1 MKKIRTCI
9 CSSSLINEWVQ
20 FSSKQNHVKLLY
32 PILSLRELKS
42 WAIMVWAD
50 VYPWASE
57 VDLSSQAQPNPTNLR
72 PNSVPISFLL
82 SGRGLFG
89 LKGFFRKCKENSNSR
104 GMIGALLVHNL
115 CTSCYSIISLQHICI
130 GGRVVSKP
138 TANLFLFIFLIIFF
152 SFLSNCI
159 ILYR

>member
-20 FSSKQNHVKLLY
+20 FSSKQNHVKQLY
-32 PILSLRELKS
+32 PLLSLQELKS

-57 VDLSSQAQPNPTNLR
+57 VDLSSQSQPIQPNPTNCR

-89 LKGFFRKCKENSNSR
+89 LKGFFRKCKENTNRR
-104 GMIGALLVHNL
+104 GMIGALLVHN
-115 CTSCYSIISLQHICI
+115 SCAL
-130 GGRVVSKP
+130 VVILSFP
-138 TANLFLFIFLIIFF
+138 FNVYVLEGVLFRSQQRTYFF
-152 SFLSNCI
+152 FFF
-159 ILYR
+159 